1 MLPILFVTGRG
12 IDGTVQWKNIAK
24 REAKGIESGDIQ
36 DWSHTA
42 SNKQPLMKLLIK
54 AIHKT

>member
-36 DWSHTA
+36 D
-42 SNKQPLMKLLIK
+42 
-54 AIHKT
+54 